1 MVLSG
6 ACRALLEHKKAV
18 VVKKNK
24 IIRYLTLPSFE
35 GKEIYELLIMMF
47 LSDVSLHLTLIKI
60 YGMRDT

>member
-24 IIRYLTLPSFE
+24 IIRYLTLP
-35 GKEIYELLIMMF
+35 K
-47 LSDVSLHLTLIKI
+47 K
-60 YGMRDT
+60 